1 MSLYS
6 DMLTKIENMMN
17 LPQRHQTV
25 KGRLKDIAEATG
37 TPESEMTSGV
47 LLSDSLNGIIGK
59 IQEAA
64 ETEPAEPAE
73 PEEPVNITNL
83 LKTELQELCADLGVS
98 KKGTK
103 AELIERIIVAGH
115 GKYIA

>member
-6 DMLTKIENMMN
+6 DLITKIENMMN

-64 ETEPAEPAE
+64 ETEPAEP
-73 PEEPVNITNL
+73 EEPVNITNL
-83 LKTELQELCADLGVS
+83 LKTELQNLCADLGIS